1 MGDETMA
8 ININVSVSSNVLHAG
23 TRSYKI
29 PDIKT
34 QKADLSQ
41 KMHHYE
47 GYLLPDGTDM
57 SKLSNA
63 HIVMNSKG
71 EKYVVSE
78 NTAQQMESDLNKYSM
93 EQFAPVEELNAQST
107 KEADEKT
114 ASDMSKIY
122 QVIARMCHGDS
133 VPFSDEQRLM
143 KFDQR
148 LYQMAKNAQTMAK
161 NFNRKTKKYGS
172 LWDEKDEKE
181 WRDLQN
187 GLNEIFD
194 QALSVA
200 SYNTRVF
207 AGAQAD
213 SIEDLGDLPEDFSQ
227 NGTSADGHIDLTV

>member
-1 MGDETMA
+1 MA
-8 ININVSVSSNVLHAG
+8 MNINVNVSSSGLRAG
-23 TRSYKI
+23 SRTYKI

-34 QKADLSQ
+34 QKVDLTQ

-47 GYLLPDGTDM
+47 GYRVPDGTDL
-57 SKLSNA
+57 SKLSKA

-78 NTAQQMESDLNKYSM
+78 KTAQQMQSDLNKYSL
-93 EQFAPVEELNAQST
+93 EQFAPVEELNAQSS
-107 KEADEKT
+107 KEAAEKT

-122 QVIARMCHGDS
+122 QVIARMCRGDS

-143 KFDQR
+143 KFDPR
-148 LYQMAKNAQTMAK
+148 LYQMAKNAQTMEK
-161 NFNRKTKKYGS
+161 NLRKKTKKYGS
-172 LWDEKDEKE
+172 LWDEKEEKE

-187 GLNEIFD
+187 GLNEISD

-200 SYNTRVF
+200 SNNTKVF

-213 SIEDLGDLPEDFSQ
+213 SIENLGDLPEDFSQ
-227 NGTSADGHIDLTV
+227 SSLSADGHINLTV

>member
-1 MGDETMA
+1 MA
-8 ININVSVSSNVLHAG
+8 MNINVNVSSSGLRAG
-23 TRSYKI
+23 SRTYKI

-34 QKADLSQ
+34 QKVDLTQ

-47 GYLLPDGTDM
+47 GYRVPDGTDL
-57 SKLSNA
+57 SKLSKA

-78 NTAQQMESDLNKYSM
+78 KTAQQMQSDLNKYSL

-107 KEADEKT
+107 KEAVEKT

-122 QVIARMCHGDS
+122 QVIARMCRGDS

-143 KFDQR
+143 KFDPS
-148 LYQMAKNAQTMAK
+148 LYQMAKNAQTMEK
-161 NFNRKTKKYGS
+161 NLRTKTKKYGS
-172 LWDEKDEKE
+172 LGDEKEEKE

-187 GLNEIFD
+187 GLNEISD

-200 SYNTRVF
+200 SNNTKVF

-213 SIEDLGDLPEDFSQ
+213 SIENLGDLPEDFSQ